1 MRIKTDVIE
10 RAIQVAI
17 EAHQGQNRKGTHI
30 PYITHPLAVGI
41 ILAKAGADDQVV
53 AAGILH
59 DTVEDTM
66 LSLADIEEN
75 FGRRIA
81 GLVEGASEPDK
92 SLPWKER
99 KEHTIAYLKTAPMD
113 VRMLACADKLH
124 NIRSI
129 KRDHDAL
136 GDELWSRFN
145 RGKADQEWY
154 YRNLVE
160 SLGFNEGFKLLEQL
174 RSGVDE
180 VFGSGKTS
188 ADMRK
193 KPHYE

>member
-17 EAHQGQNRKGTHI
+17 EAHQGQNRKGTDM

-53 AAGILH
+53 AGILH

-81 GLVEGASEPDK
+81 GLVEAASEPDK

-99 KEHTIAYLKTAPMD
+99 KEHTIAYLKTAPLD
-113 VRMLACADKLH
+113 VRTLACADKLH

-129 KRDHDAL
+129 KRDHDAI

-145 RGKADQEWY
+145 HGKADQEWY
-154 YRNLVE
+154 YRNVVE
-160 SLGFNEGFKLLEQL
+160 SLGVNDGFKLLEQL

-180 VFGSGKTS
+180 VFGSTS

-193 KPHYE
+193 NPL